1 MGPRRR
7 SPSSPRVASPS
18 DTCTALVMIPGAVK
32 CFDKLCSVKVQWT
45 EQQPV

>member
-1 MGPRRR
+1 
-7 SPSSPRVASPS
+7 
-18 DTCTALVMIPGAVK
+18 VMIPGAVK